1 MSVLPYPPP
10 LTRPVFFQ
18 YSQAWS
24 RYPPLQP
31 LPQPPLK
38 MPWQQVISCCADTM
52 VWVPL
57 WMQILSEMAP
67 EAPTAQH
74 DPQLAWSQTVL
85 MELQLDHS
93 SRESK
98 DSGAAIE
105 SVHRYNK
112 YNSFFVIF
120 YHLQ

>member
-1 MSVLPYPPP
+1 
-10 LTRPVFFQ
+10 
-18 YSQAWS
+18 
-24 RYPPLQP
+24 
-31 LPQPPLK
+31 
-38 MPWQQVISCCADTM
+38 M

-74 DPQLAWSQTVL
+74 DPQFAWSQTVL